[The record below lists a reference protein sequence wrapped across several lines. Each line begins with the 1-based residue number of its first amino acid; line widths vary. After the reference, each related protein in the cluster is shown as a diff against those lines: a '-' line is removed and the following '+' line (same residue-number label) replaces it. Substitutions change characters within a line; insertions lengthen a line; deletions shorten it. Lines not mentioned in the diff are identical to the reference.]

1 MIGLGR
7 SVPGNVTAEVFV
19 VTSFED
25 LDNKSSQVK
34 GKIVLY
40 AVEYV
45 NYDETVKYRV
55 NGASYASKY
64 GAVGALIRSI
74 TPFSIESPH
83 TGI

>member
-1 MIGLGR
+1 M
-7 SVPGNVTAEVFV
+7 
-19 VTSFED
+19 
-25 LDNKSSQVK
+25 
-34 GKIVLY
+34 
-40 AVEYV
+40 EYV